1 MGWLFGKKKKE
12 ETGRTV
18 AVTEAQKREIM
29 GLLANGRK
37 IEAIRILMKYTGMP
51 VAEAKSVVENDF
63 SQIQVTESGRQTGKV
78 HSLADLPDNQKQE
91 IANMLND
98 GRKVQAIKLLQDYT
112 GLGLAEAKAVIDKEG

>member
-51 VAEAKSVVENDF
+51 VAEAKIVVENDF

-91 IANMLND
+91 ITNMLND